1 MQNGVLANMTSDEL
15 LVEING
21 PITVITI
28 NRPERLNALTIG
40 LAKQLL
46 DEFRALENNE
56 SVKVVV
62 LSGSGE
68 RAFSAGGDT
77 KEFSI
82 APDAPK
88 YIHDLTGH
96 LHALVK
102 AFRESHI
109 LTIAAIRGAVAGAGM
124 GVCLAT
130 DFRIASEKSI
140 FNLAFIN
147 LALSPDS
154 SSTFFLPRLV
164 GPSAAAKIA
173 LLGERVEAK
182 DAAALGLVHYLVEDA
197 QLESETQKLA
207 QRCANAPRLAI
218 KRTKQL
224 LDQSFKSTLSEQLE
238 LERKYVVE
246 CAGTEDFQEGLKA
259 FLEKRRP
266 KFA

>member
-1 MQNGVLANMTSDEL
+1 MTSDEL

-21 PITVITI
+21 PIATITI
-28 NRPERLNALTIG
+28 NRPQRLNALTID
-40 LAKQLL
+40 LAKRIL
-46 DEFRALENNE
+46 DEFRSLEKTE
-56 SVKVVV
+56 QVKTVV
-62 LSGSGE
+62 LTGSGE

-77 KEFSI
+77 KEFST
-82 APDAPK
+82 APDAAK

-96 LHALVK
+96 LHGICR
-102 AFRESHI
+102 AFKESHI
-109 LTIAAIRGAVAGAGM
+109 LTIASIRGAVAGAGM

-173 LLGERVEAK
+173 LLGERVGSK
-182 DAAALGLVHYLVEDA
+182 DAEGLGLIHFLIEDA
-197 QLESETQKLA
+197 QLEAETQKLA
-207 QRCANAPRLAI
+207 QRCAKAPRLAI

-224 LDQSFKSTLSEQLE
+224 LDQSFNSTLSEQLE

>member
-1 MQNGVLANMTSDEL
+1 MTSDEL
-15 LVEING
+15 LIDIKG
-21 PITVITI
+21 SIAVITI
-28 NRPERLNALTIG
+28 NRPQRLNALTID
-40 LAKQLL
+40 LAKRIL
-46 DEFRALENNE
+46 DEFRSLENE
-56 SVKVVV
+56 EQVKSVV
-62 LSGSGE
+62 LTGSGE

-77 KEFSI
+77 KEFGT
-82 APDAPK
+82 APDAAE

-96 LHALVK
+96 LHAIVK
-102 AFRESHI
+102 AFRDSHI
-109 LTIAAIRGAVAGAGM
+109 LTIASIRGAVAGAGM

-173 LLGERVEAK
+173 LLGERIEAR
-182 DAAALGLVHYLVEDA
+182 DAEALGLIHFLVEDE
-197 QLESETQKLA
+197 QLESETQKFV
-207 QRCANAPRLAI
+207 QRCAKAPRLAI

-224 LDQSFKSTLSEQLE
+224 LDQSFNSTLSEQLE

-259 FLEKRRP
+259 FLEKRPP